1 MRTFPTDTA
10 TDECIACLNIRT
22 VDADSLCA
30 ICSPT
35 SPGMRRA
42 LLALLKPAEKPEA
55 TS

>member
-1 MRTFPTDTA
+1 MRAFLTDTA
-10 TDECIACLNIRT
+10 TDKCIACLNIRI
-22 VDADSLCA
+22 VDADNLCA

-35 SPGMRRA
+35 SPGMRKA